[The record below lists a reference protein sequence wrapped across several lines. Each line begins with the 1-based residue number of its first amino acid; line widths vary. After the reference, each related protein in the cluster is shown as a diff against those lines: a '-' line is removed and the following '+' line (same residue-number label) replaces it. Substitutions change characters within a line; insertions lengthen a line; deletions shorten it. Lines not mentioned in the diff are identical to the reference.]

1 LTQARGCYSAI
12 FVVLNSVFDE
22 NLRKWRDRRRKMA
35 EVPLD
40 ALDKA
45 ILAAL
50 LVDGRQSQVDL
61 AERVPLSPTAI
72 ARRIKALEQSG
83 VIDGYQARVN
93 RKALGLSMMAV
104 VQISLESQS
113 QELLEAFEKAAA
125 AAPSIVSC
133 YMMSGQDDY
142 LITVLARDL
151 ADFERIHKEQLS
163 RLPGVS
169 RLHSS
174 FVLREVAS
182 RSLPVSSLLR

>member
-1 LTQARGCYSAI
+1 MIVLTG
-12 FVVLNSVFDE
+12 VFDE
-22 NLRKWRDRRRKMA
+22 NRRVSLDGRSKMA
-35 EVPLD
+35 AVLLD

-50 LVDGRQSQVDL
+50 LDDGRQSQVDL

-72 ARRIKALEQSG
+72 ARRIRALEQAG
-83 VIDGYQARVN
+83 IIAGYQAKID
-93 RKALGLSMMAV
+93 RKTLGLTMMAV

-113 QELLEAFEKAAA
+113 QELLDAFEKAAS

-163 RLPGVS
+163 RLPGVA

-182 RSLPVSSLLR
+182 RPLPVSSLLR

>member
-1 LTQARGCYSAI
+1 
-12 FVVLNSVFDE
+12 
-22 NLRKWRDRRRKMA
+22 MA

-50 LVDGRQSQVDL
+50 LADGRQSQVDL

-83 VIDGYQARVN
+83 VIEGYQARIS
-93 RKALGLSMMAV
+93 RKALGLTMMAV

-113 QELLEAFEKAAA
+113 EELLAAFEQAAA

-133 YMMSGQDDY
+133 YMMSGHDDY

-174 FVLREVAS
+174 FVLREVAN
-182 RSLPVSSLLR
+182 RSLPMSSLLR